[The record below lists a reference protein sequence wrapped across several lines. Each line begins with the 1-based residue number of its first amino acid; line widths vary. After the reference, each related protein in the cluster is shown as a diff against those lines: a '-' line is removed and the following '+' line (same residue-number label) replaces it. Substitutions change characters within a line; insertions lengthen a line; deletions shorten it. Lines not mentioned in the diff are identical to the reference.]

1 VIRVSVAEL
10 PDNRD
15 RFELAWPA
23 LLQHVN
29 FAESEVVV
37 LPELPASEWFGV
49 TPTFDQS
56 KWDRTVAAHDDLI
69 AGLNGF
75 GQAIIIGSRA
85 VTSGDRRHNVAF
97 VWSKEAGLID
107 LHPKAILPEE
117 PGFHEQSWYHAGTD
131 DLEVV
136 EVRGIKIGVLLCS
149 ELMHIERARHL
160 GNAGANIIGVPRATG
175 DHQRWPIAT
184 QMAAIASG
192 AFVLTSN
199 RSGQAQGDPSVIFG
213 GRSMIVDPDGAI
225 LAETGR
231 DKSFASASIDL
242 GASQAARK
250 SYPRYL
256 DYGDR

>member
-1 VIRVSVAEL
+1 VIRVSVVEL

-23 LLQHVN
+23 LLQHVS
-29 FAESEVVV
+29 FAESDVVV
-37 LPELPASEWFGV
+37 LPELPASSWFGV
-49 TPTFDQS
+49 TSSFDQS
-56 KWDRTVAAHDDLI
+56 RWGRIVAAHDELVSRLD
-69 AGLNGF
+69 AF
-75 GQAIIIGSRA
+75 GSAIVIGSRA
-85 VTSGDRRHNVAF
+85 ANVGDKRQNVAF
-97 VWSKEAGLID
+97 VWSKESGLVD

-117 PGFHEQSWYHAGTD
+117 PGFHEQSWYHPGTD
-131 DLEVV
+131 DLKVV
-136 EVRGIKIGVLLCS
+136 EVRGISIGVLLCS
-149 ELMHIERARHL
+149 ELMHTERARKL
-160 GNAGANIIGVPRATG
+160 GNSGAAIIGVPRATG
-175 DHQRWPIAT
+175 DHQRWQIAS

-242 GASQAARK
+242 GASRTARTT
-250 SYPRYL
+250 YPRYL